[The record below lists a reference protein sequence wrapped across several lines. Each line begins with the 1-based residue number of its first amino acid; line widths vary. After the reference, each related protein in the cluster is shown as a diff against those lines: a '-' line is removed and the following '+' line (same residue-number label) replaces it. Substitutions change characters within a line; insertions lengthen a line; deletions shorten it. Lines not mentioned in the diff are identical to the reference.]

1 MFLKKS
7 DESYGLHGDD
17 ETHKCQ
23 RIRNLGQ
30 LYSLFIRVL
39 SHYQKLPGNN
49 TLEFWPIA
57 TSFLHLFQSLIE
69 LQQLKLYFDR

>member
-30 LYSLFIRVL
+30 LCSLFIRIL

-57 TSFLHLFQSLIE
+57 TSFLHLFQNLIE
-69 LQQLKLYFDR
+69 LQQLKLYFD